1 MVEGYQPKCVLRQFE
16 MKLGIP
22 VNVNTSLELHKITLQ
37 GKQDK
42 NWVVKHATHIA
53 KWAVHTIIAN
63 ALLFHLEMS
72 YNDEYMVWF
81 HPCTRHHITKET
93 SYWDTLVS
101 SQRLFCYK
109 CTLLHIV

>member
-1 MVEGYQPKCVLRQFE
+1 

-42 NWVVKHATHIA
+42 NCFVKHATHIA
-53 KWAVHTIIAN
+53 KWVVHAIIAN

-72 YNDEYMVWF
+72 YNDEYIIKKYKLMG
-81 HPCTRHHITKET
+81 IKNKQTKKILNKN
-93 SYWDTLVS
+93 Y
-101 SQRLFCYK
+101 
-109 CTLLHIV
+109 